1 MVINPS
7 MIPVSG
13 IDKLVTFDVTSN
25 LLKGYTTKQNNIFG
39 SIVHEMLKKFI
50 DESNILD
57 EEAARRWAIPR
68 IKALDEGYINRL
80 EFILWSYNKNKTIK
94 NKDIKEI
101 FKEELIKVKVG
112 DNEVRGRIDKVI
124 ITVQNYL
131 YIIDYKTTLTM
142 KSINDFRGQAKC
154 YQFLL
159 EKAGFVGYKK
169 VFFGIHL
176 LDFNF
181 INMVELKMEDTEK
194 IEYILM
200 NMKA

>member
-1 MVINPS
+1 MIIHPS
-7 MIPVSG
+7 TLPLTG
-13 IDKLVTFDVTSN
+13 IEKLVKFSLTSN
-25 LLKGYTTKQNNIFG
+25 VIEEYTTRQDNIFG

-50 DESNILD
+50 DDKNILD
-57 EEAARRWAIPR
+57 EEAAKRWAVPLIEN
-68 IKALDEGYINRL
+68 LDKNYINRL
-80 EFILWSYNKNKTIK
+80 NFILWSYNKNKTIK

-169 VFFGIHL
+169 VFFGIHY

-181 INMVELKMEDTEK
+181 IDIVKLKMDTDK